1 MCQVSGEK
9 IIDCRSNDVHP
20 FQELKLD
27 YIKKIYQTRRH
38 IKKQN
43 IPQKKTRKHAAEESN
58 GTLSSSS
65 SSSSSSFSS
74 SSSSPPTTTSKTFQL
89 IVMCCIGIL
98 HFLRMQITRAG
109 KMWKVHSLEHL
120 N

>member
-65 SSSSSSFSS
+65 SSSSS
-74 SSSSPPTTTSKTFQL
+74 PPTTTSKTFQL

-98 HFLRMQITRAG
+98 HFLRMQIARAG